1 MARTVIWT
9 ETALKDLDQ
18 AAEFIA
24 RDSKFYAAA
33 FIREVRK
40 AARSLKRFAERGR
53 IVPEVGK
60 PEIRELFVRRY
71 RLIYKID
78 GVDRIYIVRFI
89 HGARDFSTLWLH
101 D

>member
-33 FIREVRK
+33 FVREARQ
-40 AARSLKRFAERGR
+40 AARSLKRFSDRGR
-53 IVPEVGK
+53 VVPEVGK
-60 PEIRELFVRRY
+60 PEIRELLVRRY
-71 RLIYKID
+71 RLVYKME
-78 GVDRIYIVRFI
+78 GTNKIYIVRFI
-89 HGARDFSTLWLH
+89 HGARDFSALWPH
-101 D
+101 E

>member
-33 FIREVRK
+33 FVREARQ
-40 AARSLKRFAERGR
+40 AARSLKRFPERGR
-53 IVPEVGK
+53 IVPEVGE

-71 RLIYKID
+71 RLVYKME
-78 GVDRIYIVRFI
+78 GANKIYIVRFI
-89 HGARDFSTLWLH
+89 HGARDFSAL
-101 D
+101 

>member
-9 ETALKDLDQ
+9 EAALLDLDE

-24 RDSKFYAAA
+24 RDSKSYAAA
-33 FIREVRK
+33 FVREARQ

-53 IVPEVGK
+53 IVPELGE
-60 PEIRELFVRRY
+60 PEIRELYIRRY

-78 GVDRIYIVRFI
+78 ATNKIYIVRFI
-89 HGARDFSTLWLH
+89 HGARDFSALWPRS
-101 D
+101 

>member
-9 ETALKDLDQ
+9 ETALRDLDQ

-33 FIREVRK
+33 FVREARQ

-53 IVPEVGK
+53 IVPEVGQ

-71 RLIYKID
+71 RLVYRIEPA
-78 GVDRIYIVRFI
+78 DRIYIVRFI
-89 HGARDFSTLWLH
+89 HGARDFNALWPQN
-101 D
+101 

>member
-9 ETALKDLDQ
+9 EGALKDLDQ

-33 FIREVRK
+33 FVREARQ

-53 IVPEVGK
+53 VVPELGK
-60 PEIRELFVRRY
+60 PEIRELFIRRY
-71 RLIYKID
+71 RLVYKIEAANK
-78 GVDRIYIVRFI
+78 IYVVRFI
-89 HGARDFSTLWLH
+89 HGARDFSAILP
-101 D
+101 DA

>member
-1 MARTVIWT
+1 MARTVTWT

-33 FIREVRK
+33 FVREARH

-53 IVPEVGK
+53 VVPEVGK

-71 RLIYKID
+71 RLVYKIE
-78 GVDRIYIVRFI
+78 GTNRVYIVRFI
-89 HGARDFSTLWLH
+89 HGARDFSALWPH
-101 D
+101 N

>member
-33 FIREVRK
+33 FVREARQ
-40 AARSLKRFAERGR
+40 AARSLKRFAE
-53 IVPEVGK
+53 ED
-60 PEIRELFVRRY
+60 E
-71 RLIYKID
+71 
-78 GVDRIYIVRFI
+78 
-89 HGARDFSTLWLH
+89 
-101 D
+101 

>member
-9 ETALKDLDQ
+9 ETALRDLDE

-33 FIREVRK
+33 FVKEARQ

-60 PEIRELFVRRY
+60 TEIRDRSSGGIGLST
-71 RLIYKID
+71 RLKPPTE
-78 GVDRIYIVRFI
+78 
-89 HGARDFSTLWLH
+89 ST
-101 D
+101 

>member
-33 FIREVRK
+33 CVREARQ
-40 AARSLKRFAERGR
+40 AARSLKRFVERGR
-53 IVPEVGK
+53 VVPEVGK
-60 PEIRELFVRRY
+60 PEIRELFVGQY
-71 RLIYKID
+71 RLVYKIESAN
-78 GVDRIYIVRFI
+78 RIYIVRFI
-89 HGARDFSTLWLH
+89 HGARDFSTLWPH
-101 D
+101 E